1 MSILLPIPSTSNQ
14 SSKIESENST
24 NSQKINDLEINL
36 ENIKQKIKFFLNQ
49 SNENQKQIQDKEM
62 LFLDTKIKKQEKNE
76 ADEAQKQQ
84 ALDDLENNIK
94 KIKEDNKSINF
105 IQTTLNSKIN
115 KNKESIK
122 VLEKEIKS
130 IVGQNKP
137 HENKMKELDTKVNKQ
152 LNESINEKFNGTKE
166 QKRKNYDLKLAEDD
180 SDTSKLLQKKIDN
193 LFKLIVINDELIHFK
208 EQEIKKFN
216 IENDSFTKQE
226 TENKEKIKKIK

>member
-49 SNENQKQIQDKEM
+49 SNENQKQIQDREM

-94 KIKEDNKSINF
+94 KNK
-105 IQTTLNSKIN
+105 
-115 KNKESIK
+115 
-122 VLEKEIKS
+122 
-130 IVGQNKP
+130 
-137 HENKMKELDTKVNKQ
+137 
-152 LNESINEKFNGTKE
+152 
-166 QKRKNYDLKLAEDD
+166 RR
-180 SDTSKLLQKKIDN
+180 
-193 LFKLIVINDELIHFK
+193 
-208 EQEIKKFN
+208 
-216 IENDSFTKQE
+216 
-226 TENKEKIKKIK
+226 